1 MPTEFR
7 IPIRPEFLFTSQ
19 RNVHSHRPEYPV
31 DEAILLDA
39 TSEALL

>member
-1 MPTEFR
+1 MNKLALTSLR
-7 IPIRPEFLFTSQ
+7 IAASRKAS
-19 RNVHSHRPEYPV
+19 VV